1 MSKIRIND
9 LARELEVKSKEILDV
24 LTTVGVTEKK
34 THSSSLEDHE
44 AELVRKH
51 LRGRS
56 EGAPSAGKTSRA
68 VHGDDGI
75 KTKIDLSN
83 ISRPGDVLRAI
94 TAQKGVADHPAARPA
109 VKPPVEKPA
118 VEAKAGAPKPAIDAP
133 VPPAPRM
140 VTPASVAA
148 GYRPPTV
155 VVIPPKIPVAPPVA
169 TTTAGTTSTAP
180 PAIAAPPR
188 GTTSTA
194 QAGPAPPAAAQPPGN
209 VMQMGAAPPKSAAP
223 IAPPPRMIMPQ
234 TGPRPVYKA
243 PLAAAGAPA
252 PS

>member
-56 EGAPSAGKTSRA
+56 EGAPSSAKTSRA
-68 VHGDDGI
+68 AHGDEGI

-94 TAQKGVADHPAARPA
+94 TQQKGVAEHPVARPA
-109 VKPPVEKPA
+109 VKPTVEKPA
-118 VEAKAGAPKPAIDAP
+118 VEAKAGAPKAVPPKPVIDA
-133 VPPAPRM
+133 
-140 VTPASVAA
+140 
-148 GYRPPTV
+148 
-155 VVIPPKIPVAPPVA
+155 
-169 TTTAGTTSTAP
+169 
-180 PAIAAPPR
+180 
-188 GTTSTA
+188 
-194 QAGPAPPAAAQPPGN
+194 PAPPAPAPAVHPPVTVVSQYTAPGAPRELRRTAEAQPHD
-209 VMQMGAAPPKSAAP
+209 VVKHQD
-223 IAPPPRMIMPQ
+223 
-234 TGPRPVYKA
+234 
-243 PLAAAGAPA
+243 LAVTLRAGADA
-252 PS
+252 DGGDRQFFRDQRGQLAGNRFEDNGESARRGDGLRVAEQLLGGLHALALHLESAQQVL

>member
-9 LARELEVKSKEILDV
+9 LARELEVKSKEILDA

-56 EGAPSAGKTSRA
+56 EGAPSSAKTSRA
-68 VHGDDGI
+68 AHGDEGI

-94 TAQKGVADHPAARPA
+94 TQQKGVAERPAARPVA
-109 VKPPVEKPA
+109 KPPVEKPA
-118 VEAKAGAPKPAIDAP
+118 VEAKAAAPKAMPPKPAMD
-133 VPPAPRM
+133 VPAPRM

-155 VVIPPKIPVAPPVA
+155 GVIPPQ
-169 TTTAGTTSTAP
+169 
-180 PAIAAPPR
+180 IA
-188 GTTSTA
+188 
-194 QAGPAPPAAAQPPGN
+194 
-209 VMQMGAAPPKSAAP
+209 V
-223 IAPPPRMIMPQ
+223 
-234 TGPRPVYKA
+234 
-243 PLAAAGAPA
+243 
-252 PS
+252 